1 MYSEQHIGDVLVVV
15 GVHRRFACS
24 LTRRVAALLLRCPSN
39 VPNEYRTL
47 ERNLSAWY
55 SPWTRNHGSM
65 RILDPAFIPDSLV
78 HQRAVVSDFW
88 RGVSSWG
95 GEDDNADRVNPYDFA
110 IEFR

>member
-1 MYSEQHIGDVLVVV
+1 
-15 GVHRRFACS
+15 
-24 LTRRVAALLLRCPSN
+24 
-39 VPNEYRTL
+39 
-47 ERNLSAWY
+47 
-55 SPWTRNHGSM
+55 M

-78 HQRAVVSDFW
+78 HQRAVVFDFW